1 MTINKNI
8 VRFFRGQIRMWIK
21 KNVIELV
28 TKYGT
33 NNPYE
38 LAEMLGIQVIHRNLH
53 EEIMG
58 FYFYDRRNKYIFIN
72 SNLNENKKIFVCGHE
87 VGHGVLH
94 PTANT
99 PFMREKTLFST
110 NKIEAEANIFAVEL
124 LIPDNA
130 LHEYRNMNYSIYD
143 IARIHGVP
151 PELCRLKKLSNKG
164 GVENVIMKRKIF

>member
-1 MTINKNI
+1 
-8 VRFFRGQIRMWIK
+8 MWIK
-21 KNVIELV
+21 RKVNELV
-28 TKYGT
+28 CKYGS

-38 LAEMLGIQVIHRNLH
+38 LAEMLKIQVIHRNLH
-53 EEIMG
+53 KEIMG
-58 FYFYDRRNKYIFIN
+58 FYFYDRRNKYIFLN
-72 SNLNENKKIFVCGHE
+72 SNMNEIQMNFVCAHE

-94 PTANT
+94 PKANT

-124 LIPDNA
+124 LIPDNS

-151 PELCRLKKLSNKG
+151 PELCSLKKLSNKG